1 MMDCFQLLLLMRRY
15 IKEHKESKCVIQPPG
30 THDFLGKATSQMEIF
45 GWYKYCS

>member
-1 MMDCFQLLLLMRRY
+1 MDCFQLLLLMRRY